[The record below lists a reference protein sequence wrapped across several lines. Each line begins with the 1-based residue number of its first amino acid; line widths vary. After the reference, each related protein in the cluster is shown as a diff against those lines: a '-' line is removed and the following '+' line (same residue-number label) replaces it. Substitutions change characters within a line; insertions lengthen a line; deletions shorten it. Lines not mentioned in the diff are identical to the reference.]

1 MVACRAT
8 ALLFMLLCSV
18 KAAAAVFGLDDRVA
32 VSVAPGSP
40 FSPIGLVY
48 PASRS
53 HYATGFLVGRCHVL
67 TVKHVVGDD
76 ASARNKS
83 LLFSVGPRPIKG
95 RWTSKGIVVADG
107 NFRSR
112 ANSHE
117 PGQGRYRDWLL
128 LRLDRC
134 LGAEFGFLRLGDE
147 QLRIGQLLESAG
159 YPRDRSLIGPTIDP
173 HCAVRA
179 WVGSTVLH
187 DCASRQGSS
196 GGPIFKRVRQGDSD
210 VIEVV
215 AMHSAG
221 VPDRGVRP
229 FDYAFSSIAI
239 PIRSI
244 LPLIAPYLD
253 EGDRLLR
260 AVGNPTRTIV
270 PTGDSCC
277 RPGNSSGRKEGA

>member
-1 MVACRAT
+1 MTFRIA

-18 KAAAAVFGLDDRVA
+18 KAAAAVFGSDDRVA
-32 VSVAPGSP
+32 VTVSLGSA
-40 FSPIGLVY
+40 FSPIGVVY
-48 PASRS
+48 PASKS
-53 HYATGFLVGRCHVL
+53 HYATGFLVDRCHVL
-67 TVKHVVGDD
+67 TVKHVVGDN
-76 ASARNKS
+76 APAQNKR
-83 LLFSVGPRPIKG
+83 LRFSVGPRPIKG
-95 RWTSKGIVVADG
+95 KWTSDGIVVADG

-117 PGQGRYRDWLL
+117 PGQGRHRDWLL
-128 LRLDRC
+128 LRLNRC

-147 QLRIGQLLESAG
+147 RLRIGQLVESAG
-159 YPRDRSLIGPTIDP
+159 YPRDRSLISPTIDP

-196 GGPIFKRVRQGDSD
+196 GGPIFRRVRQGASE

-244 LPLIAPYLD
+244 LPLITPHLD

-260 AVGNPTRTIV
+260 AVGNARTV
-270 PTGDSCC
+270 ATTGDSCC
-277 RPGNSSGRKEGA
+277 RPSNSRSREKGS